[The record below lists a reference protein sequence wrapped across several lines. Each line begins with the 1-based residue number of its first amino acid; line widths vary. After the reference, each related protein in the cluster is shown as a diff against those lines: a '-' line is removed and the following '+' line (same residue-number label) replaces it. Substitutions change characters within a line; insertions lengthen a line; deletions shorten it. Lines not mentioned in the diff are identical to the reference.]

1 MITSVSS
8 RFNRLSSRKGT
19 RCPLS
24 ILRGFSSLQS
34 ERISPGNGIVRV
46 PENFVVPVPKPL
58 MVADGN
64 YKGAFTALL
73 AAIIR
78 LTSGIFV
85 SGWHPRAKC
94 HGGWPGT
101 LGLLRD
107 GSSVLSQYFRPT
119 NTLVL
124 YENEADPH
132 SRLVR
137 EACSILDLTV
147 EFVPTFKTGAAGVT
161 LSDGDVS
168 LSGSRAIIE
177 HLFKACKFIYR
188 FFLHYPQLIFSFLKF
203 SR

>member
-1 MITSVSS
+1 MFFSVSTQLTRTCSGKSVSS
-8 RFNRLSSRKGT
+8 LS
-19 RCPLS
+19 L
-24 ILRGFSSLQS
+24 LRQFSSLRS
-34 ERISPGNGIVRV
+34 DGLPPNPRLVRV

-64 YKGAFTALL
+64 YKGAVTALL
-73 AAIIR
+73 AATIR

-85 SGWHPRAKC
+85 SGWQPRAKC
-94 HGGWPGT
+94 QGEWPGT

-107 GSSVLSQYFRPT
+107 GSSILSQYLRPT

-147 EFVPTFKTGAAGVT
+147 EFVPTFNAGAAGVA
-161 LSDGDVS
+161 LSDGDQS
-168 LSGSRAIIE
+168 FSGSRAIIE
-177 HLFKACKFIYR
+177 HLFTACKCF
-188 FFLHYPQLIFSFLKF
+188 
-203 SR
+203 

>member
-1 MITSVSS
+1 M
-8 RFNRLSSRKGT
+8 
-19 RCPLS
+19 
-24 ILRGFSSLQS
+24 
-34 ERISPGNGIVRV
+34 RI

-73 AAIIR
+73 AATIR

-85 SGWHPRAKC
+85 SGWQPRAKC
-94 HGGWPGT
+94 QGGWPGT

-107 GSSVLSQYFRPT
+107 GSSVLSQYLRPT

-188 FFLHYPQLIFSFLKF
+188 FFLQYPQLIFLNFP
-203 SR
+203 R